1 MREKVRGGQ
10 MSRQPSAVRNF
21 ARWLSGVSLLTAVTF
36 LSMRAAQAPAAP
48 ATPPADLV
56 LRGGKVITLDSADR
70 VAQAIAVRGNRIVA
84 VGTDAEIQRLTGPAT
99 RVIQLQ
105 GRAVTPGFIDSHTHV
120 ESTAEFHRFW
130 IDLHSPPLPAEHS
143 SAAIMRKLSERVAQ
157 VPPGTWVV
165 GQGPFGPQVPPKA
178 SELSAA
184 FPDHPVVV
192 KYGMHQYVANRKAL
206 EMANITKFTPD
217 PPGGKIERGADGELT
232 GMLYECFELFP
243 IPYPRN
249 ELKQALETTLNEDFL
264 KQGVTT
270 VYELSVTPAAN
281 GLYQE
286 LHDEGKLP
294 VRLHI
299 GYMIYPALQPV
310 IDLESLLKMS
320 IHTGFG
326 DDWLRIGPAK
336 LFVNGAGA
344 GVPLIRRDQ
353 ASLNQ
358 TALRLHHAGW
368 QLWIHAIGEP
378 AQDMALEAL
387 ETVLRADPRPDPR
400 HRIEHIG
407 GVLDQPRLDR
417 MKRLGLIPVPTE
429 PALPFTAERG
439 AAGEGVLFPYH
450 TLLAMGFQPPGN
462 SDTGGSYSWQMNVIA
477 RLAMFVT
484 RMNEDGTT
492 YHPEEAISVTQ
503 ALRILSTYG
512 AYAGFEE
519 KTRGTLE
526 PGKLAD
532 LVVLSEDPLAIPA
545 ARLKDL
551 KIDATIIDGALRF
564 ERK

>member
-1 MREKVRGGQ
+1 MQEKGKDEIDHPPVVKR
-10 MSRQPSAVRNF
+10 P
-21 ARWLSGVSLLTAVTF
+21 ARWLSGVLVLAGAAFV
-36 LSMRAAQAPAAP
+36 SMPRAQAPAP
-48 ATPPADLV
+48 STMPPADLV
-56 LRGGKVITLDSADR
+56 LRGGKVITLDSSDR
-70 VAQAIAVRGNRIVA
+70 VAQAIAVRGDRIMA
-84 VGTDAEIQRLTGPAT
+84 VGSDGEIQRFTGPAT
-99 RVIQLQ
+99 RVIQLD
-105 GRAVTPGFIDSHTHV
+105 GRGVAPGFIDSHTHA
-120 ESTAEFHRFW
+120 ESTAEFHRFS
-130 IDLHSPPLPAEHS
+130 IDLHSPPMPAEHS
-143 SAAIMRKLSERVAQ
+143 SIAIMKKLGERVAQ

-165 GQGPFGPQVPPKA
+165 GQGPFGPQVPPTA
-178 SELSAA
+178 TELSTA
-184 FPDHPVVV
+184 FPNHPVVV

-217 PPGGKIERGADGELT
+217 PPGAKIERGTDGELT

-243 IPYPRN
+243 IAHARAD
-249 ELKQALETTLNEDFL
+249 LKQALESTLTEDFL

-270 VYELSVTPAAN
+270 VYELTVTPAAN

-344 GVPLIRRDQ
+344 GVPLVRRDQ

-368 QLWIHAIGEP
+368 QLWLHAIGGQ

-387 ETVLRADPRPDPR
+387 ETVLHSDPRPDPR
-400 HRIEHIG
+400 HRIDHIG
-407 GVLDQPRLDR
+407 GELDQPRFDR
-417 MKRLGLIPVPTE
+417 MKRLGIIPVPTE
-429 PALPFTAERG
+429 PSLPYGGGGERG
-439 AAGEGVLFPYH
+439 AAPNVRYPYH
-450 TLLAMGFQPPGN
+450 TMLAMGFQPPGN
-462 SDTGGSYSWQMNVIA
+462 SDTGGSYGWNMNVIN

-484 RMNEDGTT
+484 RAKEDGTAD
-492 YHPEEAISVTQ
+492 HPEEAISVTQ

-526 PGKLAD
+526 MGKLAD
-532 LVVLSEDPLAIPA
+532 LVILSEDPLTIPP

-551 KIDATIIDGALRF
+551 KIDATIIDGAVRY
-564 ERK
+564 ERR

>member
-1 MREKVRGGQ
+1 LRRLQ
-10 MSRQPSAVRNF
+10 RLAVWLVGVGALTEAAFF
-21 ARWLSGVSLLTAVTF
+21 AVAG
-36 LSMRAAQAPAAP
+36 AQAPAP
-48 ATPPADLV
+48 LLVPPADLV
-56 LRGGKVITLDSADR
+56 LRGGAVITLDATDR
-70 VAQAIAVRGNRIVA
+70 VAQAIAVRGNRIVS
-84 VGTDAEIQRLTGPAT
+84 VGSDAEIQRLAGPST
-99 RVIQLQ
+99 RVIDLK
-105 GRAVTPGFIDSHTHV
+105 GRGVVPGFIDSHTHV

-130 IDLHSPPLPAEHS
+130 IDLHSPPMPSERS
-143 SAAIMRKLSERVAQ
+143 SAAIMKALGARVAQ
-157 VPPGTWVV
+157 VPSGTWIV
-165 GQGPFGPQVPPKA
+165 GQGPFEPQIPPTA
-178 SELSAA
+178 AELSTA
-184 FPDHPVVV
+184 FPNHPVVV

-206 EMANITKFTPD
+206 DAARIDKFTPD
-217 PPGGKIERGADGELT
+217 PPGGKIERDKNGELT
-232 GMLYECFELFP
+232 GMFYECFELFP
-243 IPYPRN
+243 IPY
-249 ELKQALETTLNEDFL
+249 EHDDLKQALVSTLNEDFL

-270 VYELSVTPAAN
+270 VYELTVTPAAN

-294 VRLHI
+294 VRLHL

-310 IDLESLLKMS
+310 IDLDSLLNMS

-368 QLWIHAIGEP
+368 QLWIHAIGAP

-387 ETVLRADPRPDPR
+387 ETVLRTDPRPDPR

-407 GVLDQPRLDR
+407 GELDMPRFER
-417 MKRLGLIPVPTE
+417 MKRAGIIPVPTE
-429 PALPFTAERG
+429 PSRPYIEGGRG
-439 AAGEGVLFPYH
+439 GRGGSPVVRYPYH
-450 TLLAMGFQPPGN
+450 TMLTMGFQPPGN
-462 SDTGGSYSWQMNVIA
+462 SDTGGSYGWNLNVIN

-484 RMNEDGTT
+484 RETQNGGVD
-492 YHPEEAISVTQ
+492 HPEEAISVTQ

-526 PGKLAD
+526 AGKLAD
-532 LVVLSEDPLAIPA
+532 LLVLSEDPLTIPA
-545 ARLKDL
+545 NRLKQL
-551 KIDATIIDGALRF
+551 KVDVTVIDGTIRY
-564 ERK
+564 ERR

>member
-1 MREKVRGGQ
+1 
-10 MSRQPSAVRNF
+10 
-21 ARWLSGVSLLTAVTF
+21 
-36 LSMRAAQAPAAP
+36 
-48 ATPPADLV
+48 V
-56 LRGGKVITLDSADR
+56 LRGGTVITLDATDR
-70 VAQAIAVRGNRIVA
+70 VARAIAIRGNRITS
-84 VGTDAEIQRLTGPAT
+84 VGSDAEIQRLAGPST
-99 RVIQLQ
+99 RVIDLK
-105 GRAVTPGFIDSHTHV
+105 GRGVVPGFIDSHTHV

-130 IDLHSPPLPAEHS
+130 VDLHSPPMPPERS
-143 SAAIMRKLSERVAQ
+143 SAAIMKALAARVAQ

-165 GQGPFGPQVPPKA
+165 GQGPFEPQIPPTA
-178 SELSAA
+178 AELSTA

-206 EMANITKFTPD
+206 EVAGIDKFTPD
-217 PPGGKIERGADGELT
+217 PPGGKIERDKSGDLT
-232 GMLYECFELFP
+232 GMFYECFELFP
-243 IPYPRN
+243 IPYGHDD
-249 ELKQALETTLNEDFL
+249 LKQALVSTLTEDFL

-270 VYELSVTPAAN
+270 VYELTVTPAAN
-281 GLYQE
+281 GVYQE

-294 VRLHI
+294 VRLHL

-344 GVPLIRRDQ
+344 GVPLFRRDQ

-368 QLWIHAIGEP
+368 QLWIHAIGAP

-387 ETVLRADPRPDPR
+387 ETVLRTDPRPDPR

-407 GVLDQPRLDR
+407 GELDLPRFDR
-417 MKRLGLIPVPTE
+417 LKRAGIIPVPTE
-429 PALPFTAERG
+429 PSRPYVEGGR
-439 AAGEGVLFPYH
+439 AGPGGMPVVRYPYH
-450 TLLAMGFQPPGN
+450 TMLTMGFQPPGN
-462 SDTGGSYSWQMNVIA
+462 SDTGGSYGWNLNVIN

-484 RMNEDGTT
+484 RETQAGGVD
-492 YHPEEAISVTQ
+492 HPEEAISVTQ
-503 ALRILSTYG
+503 ALRVLSTYG

-526 PGKLAD
+526 AGKLAD
-532 LVVLSEDPLAIPA
+532 LLVLSEDPLTISAN
-545 ARLKDL
+545 RLNQL
-551 KIDATIIDGALRF
+551 KVDATIIDGIVRY
-564 ERK
+564 ERR